1 MTTEEIRNEYE
12 VRNGIIVS
20 PGKFEGEPIH
30 TVYFYDLVMDSCQD
44 DTIYDEYDDTI
55 DVFNLTPERHEM
67 FPELVGYKQIQIAES
82 EQGFVHCY
90 YVE

>member
-1 MTTEEIRNEYE
+1 MNVEEIRNEYT
-12 VRNGIIVS
+12 VKDGIIQDC
-20 PGKFEGEPIH
+20 GKFEGEPIH
-30 TVYFYDLVMDSCQD
+30 TVYFYDLVMDGAQD
-44 DTIYDEYDDTI
+44 DTIYDEYDDAI
-55 DVFNLTPERHEM
+55 DVFDLTREDYEM